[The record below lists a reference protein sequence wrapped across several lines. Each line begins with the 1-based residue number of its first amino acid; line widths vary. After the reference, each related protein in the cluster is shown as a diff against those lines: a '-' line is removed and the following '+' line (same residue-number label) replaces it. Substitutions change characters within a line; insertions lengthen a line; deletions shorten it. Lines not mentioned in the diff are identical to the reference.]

1 MFKPAHARSPKL
13 NLVRMRQD
21 FNRKQTEKSD
31 YTRLIEPLAWSVGV
45 SGFGLKSCRF
55 GVARLPEDSPKP
67 VAMTVFSTA
76 SSGTSGAKAGFGFR
90 FRLMVQDKGE
100 PCDASSTCDRER
112 ERGFRVQ
119 GLELLLHRA
128 SGTMSQDLKPQTRTP

>member
-55 GVARLPEDSPKP
+55 GVARLPEDSE
-67 VAMTVFSTA
+67 TCGNDSVFD
-76 SSGTSGAKAGFGFR
+76 GEFWDFR
-90 FRLMVQDKGE
+90 SKGRFWVQ
-100 PCDASSTCDRER
+100 
-112 ERGFRVQ
+112 V
-119 GLELLLHRA
+119 
-128 SGTMSQDLKPQTRTP
+128 